1 MPIFYIAYDCQVAEC
16 SVIVQKQKLDTE
28 VNIRESV
35 VIKCCRNS
43 IAVSPRFSSAKNCQS
58 NPVLKTNA
66 KAIVDRGSNVSRYG
80 ACNDMPAKTA
90 ALSGLGLV
98 APRYLVFAKLKNTLV
113 VDFKRGGE
121 RLSCLLGARVAP
133 ESKLF
138 KQSGRICAPKGSVTL
153 IFQGRI

>member
-1 MPIFYIAYDCQVAEC
+1 
-16 SVIVQKQKLDTE
+16 
-28 VNIRESV
+28 
-35 VIKCCRNS
+35 
-43 IAVSPRFSSAKNCQS
+43 
-58 NPVLKTNA
+58 
-66 KAIVDRGSNVSRYG
+66 
-80 ACNDMPAKTA
+80 MPAKTA

-138 KQSGRICAPKGSVTL
+138 KQSGRICAPKV
-153 IFQGRI
+153 GRCYTGLLGPYLKIILLSWLFWHRLGLKFVAIAASISMTF